1 MIIHDAAD
9 AFVTLIYAA
18 LIWAWILGAA
28 TGLALSTLAFATR
41 PLIAPTTRAIRRGIH
56 PIWTRGRARLAQARS
71 KRDYGEAA

>member
-18 LIWAWILGAA
+18 LIWAWVLGAA
-28 TGLALSTLAFATR
+28 AGLALSTLFFAAR
-41 PLIAPTTRAIRRGIH
+41 PLVATTTRAIRRGIR
-56 PIWTRGRARLAQARS
+56 PIWAGGRARLARARS